1 MKKKRFCTTF
11 IKMTISFVGFGL
23 IPLLILS
30 VLFFYR
36 YTGSMQETSVSNYS
50 QINGYFA
57 RNIGDVLEGADEAT
71 GALYDYQTVNGESL
85 ASILKRED
93 IPDSERTLQVVDA
106 LRSVMMQS
114 EYISSARFVDYKGNI
129 YSLYHDQGK
138 TLRNDAVLY
147 TNMKIFTNKEELRN
161 MKLLGT
167 TQESNICVNS
177 DDFVFVLVRNFMDT
191 STIEQTY
198 TDALGTLFADI
209 NVRVI
214 EELVQKMDLAKGR
227 FYVYNKGSGQYL
239 YSQEESD
246 YMDGNHPLADYE
258 QYLEGIDGY
267 VKAEGC
273 WVFFQRIG
281 NTDAYTVL
289 KLDNRDI
296 IGDFS
301 QSRTM
306 MILLLSF
313 SCAFLLILYMAFSNR
328 MSAPT
333 RRLKEAMEQVEK
345 GSLDVRVD
353 LNTRD
358 EMEYV
363 ADGFNKMVEKL
374 NDYINQVYVAQICQK
389 DAELN
394 ALKMQ
399 IQPHYLYNTL
409 DVIRMTALEENDEKT
424 AELLECLAHQLRYVM
439 GEHNERIYLKDE
451 LEVIRE
457 YFVIMKTRYEGRI
470 TLHINVNSED
480 LTLIVPKMLLQPV
493 VENAVKHGLREK
505 EGHGTVA
512 INVFRHAAYLEIV
525 VMDDGVGMDEERVK
539 QMQEALDQP
548 KAGKIDQNSRV
559 SVGMKNVY
567 DRIKLNC
574 GKEYGFTIES
584 VIGMGTIV
592 TYYLPI
598 WEEFSDDVESSDRR

>member
-1 MKKKRFCTTF
+1 MRKKRFYTTF
-11 IKMTISFVGFGL
+11 TKLTISFVGFGL
-23 IPLLILS
+23 VPLLILS
-30 VLFFYR
+30 ILFFQR
-36 YTGSMQETSVSNYS
+36 YIGIMQETSVNNYS
-50 QINGYFA
+50 QISGYFA
-57 RNIGDVLEGADEAT
+57 RNVGDVLDGADEAA
-71 GALYDYQTVNGESL
+71 GALYDYQTPNGESL
-85 ASILKRED
+85 ASVLKKAD
-93 IPDSERTLQVVDA
+93 IPDSERTLQVTDA

-129 YSLYHDQGK
+129 YSIYHDQGK
-138 TLRNDAVLY
+138 TLRNDAALY
-147 TNMKIFTNKEELRN
+147 TSMKIFNGKEIRD

-177 DDFVFVLVRNFMDT
+177 DDFVFVLVRNFMDI
-191 STIEQTY
+191 STIDKAY
-198 TDALGTLFADI
+198 TDALGTLFLDI
-209 NVRVI
+209 DVQVI
-214 EELVQKMDLAKGR
+214 EELVKKMNLSKGE
-227 FYVYNKGSGQYL
+227 FYVYNRGSGQYL
-239 YSQEESD
+239 YSEKESD
-246 YMDGNHPLADYE
+246 YLEGNHPLADYE
-258 QYLEGIDGY
+258 QYLEGDAGY
-267 VKAEGC
+267 ERGGGC

-281 NTDAYTVL
+281 NTEAYTVL
-289 KLDNRDI
+289 KLYSREI
-296 IGDFS
+296 VGDFY
-301 QSRTM
+301 QSRTVM
-306 MILLLSF
+306 SLLLSF
-313 SCAFLLILYMAFSNR
+313 SCAFLLIIYMAFSNR

-439 GEHNERIYLKDE
+439 GEHNERICLKDE

-470 TLHINVNSED
+470 MLHMNVKSED

-505 EGHGTVA
+505 EGRGTVE
-512 INVFRHAAYLEIV
+512 ISVFRQESYLEIV

-539 QMQEALDQP
+539 QMQEALDRP
-548 KAGKIDQNSRV
+548 KAGKTDRNGGV
-559 SVGMKNVY
+559 SIGMKNVY

-574 GKEYGFTIES
+574 GSEYGFTIES

-598 WEEFSDDVESSDRR
+598 WEEFGDDVESGDCR